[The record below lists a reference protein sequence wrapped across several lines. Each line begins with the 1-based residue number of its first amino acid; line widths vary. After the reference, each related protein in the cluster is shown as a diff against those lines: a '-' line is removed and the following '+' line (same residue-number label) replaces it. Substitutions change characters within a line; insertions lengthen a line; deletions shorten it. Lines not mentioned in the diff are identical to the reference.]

1 MAIDYVMPKLAMA
14 MNEGSISQWIVTD
27 GQKVERGAPLMVVET
42 EKVAYDLES
51 PETGFV
57 HIVVPQGTTVPVETV
72 IAKFAKDE
80 AELALLKAAASS
92 AAAAAQP
99 VPQAAATSA
108 ATASA
113 PAVVAATAPTTRMGR
128 VHASPLARKL
138 ASDAKL
144 DIATIAGT
152 GPNGRIVKRDI
163 VAAMQ
168 RSALGAATSPI
179 AIKGRV
185 PLKGMRGAIAR
196 ATVQGLQTAAQ
207 LSQMSE
213 IDATKLLAA
222 RALMLDHEEEYGT
235 RVSVL
240 AFYVK
245 ALANAARVVPIANAS
260 VVGDEIVLWDDIHV
274 GIAVAL
280 PGESEWDSGLIVPVI
295 RHADRKGL
303 VQIDKEIKDLV
314 ARARSGQLK
323 PEETQGG
330 TVTVSSTAGLAEAF
344 ATTTPLLNGAQAV
357 IIQPGNIVEKA
368 VVRDGQI
375 VARSMLSFS
384 LTFDHRI
391 MDGVPFTKFYN
402 RIHQCIE
409 NPELMLA

>member
-1 MAIDYVMPKLAMA
+1 MAIDYMMPKLAMA

-27 GQKVERGAPLMVVET
+27 GQKVERGAPFMVVET

-57 HIVVPQGTTVPVETV
+57 HIVVQEGATVPVETV

-92 AAAAAQP
+92 STAVAVTP
-99 VPQAAATSA
+99 EPAATAPATA
-108 ATASA
+108 AASA
-113 PAVVAATAPTTRMGR
+113 PAVAAAAAAAPAARTGR
-128 VHASPLARKL
+128 VHATPLARKL
-138 ASDAKL
+138 ASDTKL
-144 DIATIAGT
+144 DVATIAGT
-152 GPNGRIVKRDI
+152 GPNGRIVKRDV

-168 RSALGAATSPI
+168 RPAVSAATGPL
-179 AIKGRV
+179 AVKGRV

-213 IDATKLLAA
+213 IEATKLLAA
-222 RALMLDHEEEYGT
+222 RELMLEREDEYGT
-235 RVSVL
+235 RVSLL

-245 ALANAARVVPIANAS
+245 ALANAARAVPIANAS
-260 VVGDEIVLWDDIHV
+260 VVGEEIVLWDDIHV
-274 GIAVAL
+274 GVAVAL
-280 PGESEWDSGLIVPVI
+280 PGESEWDSGLIVPVV

-303 VQIDKEIKDLV
+303 VQIDKEIKDMV

-323 PEETQGG
+323 PEETQNG
-330 TVTVSSTAGLAEAF
+330 TITVSSTAGLAEAF

-391 MDGVPFTKFYN
+391 MDGVSFTKFYD
-402 RIHQCIE
+402 RIH
-409 NPELMLA
+409 